1 MEQFLNKLVDFATHA
16 GLKLII
22 AVLVLFLCS
31 KGISLLIRRLKSG
44 KGLAHMDPS
53 VRSFLI
59 SALNIVLRLVLIVT
73 VASYLGLPMTSVVT
87 VIGSAGVA
95 IGLAL
100 QGGLSNIASG
110 MMILFF
116 RPFSVEDYI
125 EVNGQEGTVTA
136 IEADGFMLDTAEQG
150 EVWCNATV
158 EQLSTLAVG
167 ASLTVYTNGIMT
179 LSLPAQVTAVWVTE

>member
-1 MEQFLNKLVDFATHA
+1 MEHFLNKLVDFATHA
-16 GLKLII
+16 GLKLVI

-31 KGISLLIRRLKSG
+31 KGISLLVRRLKSG

-110 MMILFF
+110 MMILFSAPF
-116 RPFSVEDYI
+116 RWRTI
-125 EVNGQEGTVTA
+125 
-136 IEADGFMLDTAEQG
+136 LK
-150 EVWCNATV
+150 
-158 EQLSTLAVG
+158 
-167 ASLTVYTNGIMT
+167 
-179 LSLPAQVTAVWVTE
+179 

>member
-1 MEQFLNKLVDFATHA
+1 MEHFLNKLVDFATHA
-16 GLKLII
+16 GLKLVI

-31 KGISLLIRRLKSG
+31 KGISLLVRRLKSG

-95 IGLAL
+95 IGLAAMGARTLGGETGRALETIVLASSVLYELTRQDRPDSLFL
-100 QGGLSNIASG
+100 QPAAGPA
-110 MMILFF
+110 
-116 RPFSVEDYI
+116 
-125 EVNGQEGTVTA
+125 A
-136 IEADGFMLDTAEQG
+136 
-150 EVWCNATV
+150 
-158 EQLSTLAVG
+158 
-167 ASLTVYTNGIMT
+167 
-179 LSLPAQVTAVWVTE
+179 LPADALRAVPERGGRKCKC